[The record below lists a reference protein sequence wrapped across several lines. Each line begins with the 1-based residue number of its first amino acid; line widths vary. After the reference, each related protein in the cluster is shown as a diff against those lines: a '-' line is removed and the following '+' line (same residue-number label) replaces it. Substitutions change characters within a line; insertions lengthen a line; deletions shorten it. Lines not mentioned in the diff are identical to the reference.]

1 MTTGYQI
8 YNIDYNNR
16 KKIGYKK
23 NIKIYLIIYIIYYIY
38 VNL

>member
-16 KKIGYKK
+16 KKYNPLEELYPKLLSDKNRK
-23 NIKIYLIIYIIYYIY
+23 NII
-38 VNL
+38 